1 MGQSDG
7 GIHLVQSVE
16 DVEQLQVRTPD
27 SLAYVTQTTLSLDD
41 AASIIAALKR
51 RFPSIA
57 EPEKADICYATQNR
71 QDAVKF
77 MAPQVD
83 VVIVVGSENS
93 SNSNRL
99 REVAQRFGVA
109 AHLVDSADQLDPAWL
124 IGRRRVGVTAGA
136 SAPEVLVSALI
147 ERLKQLGAGSVRP
160 LDGVQEKV
168 VFPLPKGLNQV
179 AA

>member
-1 MGQSDG
+1 
-7 GIHLVQSVE
+7 
-16 DVEQLQVRTPD
+16 
-27 SLAYVTQTTLSLDD
+27 
-41 AASIIAALKR
+41 
-51 RFPSIA
+51 
-57 EPEKADICYATQNR
+57 
-71 QDAVKF
+71 

-99 REVAQRFGVA
+99 REVAQRFGVPA
-109 AHLVDSADQLDPAWL
+109 YLVDSADQLDPAWL

-168 VFPLPKGLNQV
+168 VFPLPKGLNQ
-179 AA
+179 AAA

>member
-1 MGQSDG
+1 
-7 GIHLVQSVE
+7 
-16 DVEQLQVRTPD
+16 
-27 SLAYVTQTTLSLDD
+27 
-41 AASIIAALKR
+41 
-51 RFPSIA
+51 
-57 EPEKADICYATQNR
+57 
-71 QDAVKF
+71 

-99 REVAQRFGVA
+99 REVAQRFGVP

-124 IGRRRVGVTAGA
+124 VGRRRVGVTAGA